1 MAPPTKNVR
10 AKTTPRPSTVNVPS
24 TSRKAVPSK
33 DKVVARAKVNK
44 NTTVIGSS
52 DITIC
57 KSEGSMPDFD
67 AEYRQIAYGKF
78 LRAMLEDCL
87 VEEKIEREETQ
98 MDIQMAQLGNRF
110 QKTMDILDKTNRRL
124 KDISFVVEQKR
135 LLNLKNQDCSTF
147 YNMADNSSVEDILN
161 NLKIT
166 EESCLDKLE
175 TKNVDF
181 GYNNESGHRQLLDA
195 VNEAIEGLEQIKKHS
210 NLDIDKFK
218 EYEKSHVN
226 LNDIEKDRFDLE
238 SLKSELEMKFPK
250 FSEKLLKE
258 VSEKIASV
266 MDNDDE

>member
-1 MAPPTKNVR
+1 MNTK
-10 AKTTPRPSTVNVPS
+10 
-24 TSRKAVPSK
+24 
-33 DKVVARAKVNK
+33 
-44 NTTVIGSS
+44 VINIFVSLFCYS
-52 DITIC
+52 LDIF
-57 KSEGSMPDFD
+57 S
-67 AEYRQIAYGKF
+67 
-78 LRAMLEDCL
+78 
-87 VEEKIEREETQ
+87 
-98 MDIQMAQLGNRF
+98 
-110 QKTMDILDKTNRRL
+110 ILSVF
-124 KDISFVVEQKR
+124 IYR
-135 LLNLKNQDCSTF
+135 LLDLKNQDCSTF
-147 YNMADNSSVEDILN
+147 YNMADNSGVEDILN
-161 NLKIT
+161 KLKIT
-166 EESCLDKLE
+166 EESCIDKLE

-210 NLDIDKFK
+210 NLDINKFK